1 MGDFVGFFTNLF
13 SKPYN
18 SIDAKSVIEKK
29 SGGWKPIIIDVR
41 TDQEIRQ
48 TGVISGCNFKKPHN
62 VIEKVRKNLS
72 NSSDVLV
79 YCRSGAR
86 SSLACSKLVKLGIDG
101 SKIYN
106 LKGGIMA
113 WQRFGGKISK
123 P

>member
-1 MGDFVGFFTNLF
+1 MGFFTNFF
-13 SKPYN
+13 SKPFN
-18 SIDAKSVIEKK
+18 SIDTKSVIEKK
-29 SGGWKPIIIDVR
+29 RVGWEPIIIDVR
-41 TDQEIRQ
+41 TGQEIGQ
-48 TGVISGCNFKKPHN
+48 SGVISGCNIKKPHN
-62 VIEKVRKNLS
+62 AIEEVRKNIT

-101 SKIYN
+101 SRIYN

-113 WQRFGGKISK
+113 WKRFGGKIIK

>member
-1 MGDFVGFFTNLF
+1 MGFFTNFF
-13 SKPYN
+13 SKPFN
-18 SIDAKSVIEKK
+18 SIDAKSVIGKK
-29 SGGWKPIIIDVR
+29 RGGWKPIIIDVR

-48 TGVISGCNFKKPHN
+48 TGVISGCNIKKPHN
-62 VIEKVRKNLS
+62 VIEKARKNIS
-72 NSSDVLV
+72 NSSDILV

>member
-1 MGDFVGFFTNLF
+1 MGFFTNLF
-13 SKPYN
+13 SKSFN

-48 TGVISGCNFKKPHN
+48 TGVISGCNIKKPHN

-101 SKIYN
+101 SRIYN

-113 WQRFGGKISK
+113 WQRSGGKISK

>member
-1 MGDFVGFFTNLF
+1 MGFFTNLF
-13 SKPYN
+13 SKPFN
-18 SIDAKSVIEKK
+18 SIDVKSVIEKK

-48 TGVISGCNFKKPHN
+48 TGMISGCNIKKPHN
-62 VIEKVRKNLS
+62 VIEKVTKNLS
-72 NSSDVLV
+72 NSSDILV

-106 LKGGIMA
+106 LKGGIIA
-113 WQRFGGKISK
+113 WKRFDGKISK